1 MGESQRLRPYFL
13 YKEQR
18 LYKKHGRKQC
28 EAPILYKRDLDEIMR
43 KLFSTLIPLLKD
55 AFGSLHGA
63 LAQALEEK
71 QTEDI
76 PELERQIAALEQ
88 KKKKLLD
95 GWMNNVVSDSD
106 YQDMRKRLEQQIE
119 ELNERILQSEKASVE
134 PNVSAASFAIMQKA
148 ISNTNLDSEEML
160 DELVRCFVYKIVVK
174 RKEDAEATGKK
185 VPYMLEIWLQNA
197 QTPANFDLALCER
210 TRLWQPTKSIFL
222 KKMDFSLQNTK
233 QPVKWSPDVSI
244 HVLYPSS

>member
-1 MGESQRLRPYFL
+1 M
-13 YKEQR
+13 
-18 LYKKHGRKQC
+18 
-28 EAPILYKRDLDEIMR
+28 
-43 KLFSTLIPLLKD
+43 
-55 AFGSLHGA
+55 
-63 LAQALEEK
+63 EEK

-76 PELERQIAALEQ
+76 PELERQIVVLEQ

-95 GWMNNVVSDSD
+95 GWMNSVVSDSD

-119 ELNERILQSEKASVE
+119 ELNERKSQSKNASAE

-174 RKEDAEATGKK
+174 RKEDAGVSGKK

-197 QTPANFDLALCER
+197 QTPANFDLALCAR
-210 TRLWQPTKSIFL
+210 THRC
-222 KKMDFSLQNTK
+222 
-233 QPVKWSPDVSI
+233 PVRRTGP
-244 HVLYPSS
+244 